1 METTTFALPSVTV
14 SYKSFSI
21 HVEPIELAPGEILG
35 IFGKSGAGKTSYMK
49 YLRDHFDSP
58 TAHYMSQFDSL
69 LEEITV
75 RQNIELALSCSGR
88 SYEELKNWEVLFAD
102 LLKEFEVNKFLA
114 KYPGQLSGGQRKR
127 VELARCLMM
136 DPKLLLLD
144 EPFVGIGHL
153 FEAVATKYIL
163 QRAQNSGLPA
173 GRQGNTIIV
182 SHDFDLL
189 CKFSKRVMLV
199 DDQGV
204 IGFAPTVDP
213 SWKPQDVRTA
223 WTLGIENVIPV
234 ALAEQITTD
243 ENALIQNAFPDAFVS
258 FWAWTATWT
267 SKQDF
272 ASSSELILNIP
283 AENILETRTYLLHG
297 TVYTRV
303 TARVEESDEPIV
315 LVGKGEVG
323 AGEDVSLVVKDV
335 AILVN
340 NSGG

>member
-1 METTTFALPSVTV
+1 MEITTFALPPVTV

-21 HVEPIELAPGEILG
+21 HVEPIELSAGEILG

-58 TAHYMSQFDSL
+58 IAHYMSQFDSL

-75 RQNIELALSCSGR
+75 RQNIELALSCSGK
-88 SYEELKNWEVLFAD
+88 SYDELKNWEDSFKD
-102 LLKEFEVNKFLA
+102 LLEEFEINKFLA

-163 QRAQNSGLPA
+163 HRAENKT
-173 GRQGNTIIV
+173 GNTIIV

-258 FWAWTATWT
+258 FWAWMATWT
-267 SKQDF
+267 SSKDS
-272 ASSSELILNIP
+272 SSSELIFHIP
-283 AENILETRTYLLHG
+283 AENVLETRTYLLHG

-303 TARVEESDEPIV
+303 TARVEESDESIV
-315 LVGKGEVG
+315 LVGKGEIG
-323 AGEDVSLVVKDV
+323 AGETISLVVKDV
-335 AILVN
+335 AIVGDN
-340 NSGG
+340 NKG

>member
-1 METTTFALPSVTV
+1 MEKTLFALPPVTV

-21 HVEPIELAPGEILG
+21 HVEPIDLAPGEILG

-49 YLRDHFDSP
+49 YLRDYFDSP
-58 TAHYMSQFDSL
+58 IAHYMSQFDSL

-88 SYEELKNWEVLFAD
+88 SYEELKNWEVLFKD
-102 LLKEFEVNKFLA
+102 LLEEFEVNRFLE
-114 KYPGQLSGGQRKR
+114 KYPTQLSGGQRKR

-163 QRAQNSGLPA
+163 QRAQKKK
-173 GRQGNTIIV
+173 GNTIIV

-204 IGFAPTVDP
+204 IGFVPTVNP

-267 SKQDF
+267 SKAD
-272 ASSSELILNIP
+272 SPVSELIFHIP

-297 TVYTRV
+297 TVYTSV
-303 TARVEESDEPIV
+303 TARVEESDEPIM

-323 AGEDVSLVVKDV
+323 VGEHVSLVVKDV
-335 AILVN
+335 AIVGN
-340 NSGG
+340 NSRG